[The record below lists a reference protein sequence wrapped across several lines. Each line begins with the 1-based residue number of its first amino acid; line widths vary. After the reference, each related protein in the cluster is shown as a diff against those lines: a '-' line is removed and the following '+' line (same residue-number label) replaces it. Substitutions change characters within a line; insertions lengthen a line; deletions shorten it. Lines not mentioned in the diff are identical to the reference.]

1 MTALAHGF
9 ANPVLDCQCYYRA
22 VLDAMSRP
30 ARPVPLPALP
40 PIPVPGGA
48 FGSGMAALALT
59 LCDGETPL
67 WLQPELRTE
76 ALHTY
81 LRFHCGAPLTEDPA
95 RAAFA
100 FIASPLTM
108 PPLSA
113 FAQGSALC
121 PEQSATLVLAV
132 RLKGPADFSAAGPG
146 IGGPDTGGTGVR
158 PLACKGLPQTFAEQ
172 WQANHQAYP
181 QGVDVLLLDDNL
193 SGNGASMAGLPR
205 TTRISTMPQAPEA

>member
-1 MTALAHGF
+1 MTVLAHGF

-30 ARPVPLPALP
+30 ARPVPLPMLP
-40 PIPVPGGA
+40 PIPVPGNA

-95 RAAFA
+95 LAAFA

-108 PPLSA
+108 PLLSA
-113 FAQGSALC
+113 FSRGSAPC

-132 RLKGPADFSAAGPG
+132 RLTGPADFSAAGPG

-193 SGNGASMAGLPR
+193 SGNGAFMAGLPR
-205 TTRISTMPQAPEA
+205 TTSISAMPQAPEA